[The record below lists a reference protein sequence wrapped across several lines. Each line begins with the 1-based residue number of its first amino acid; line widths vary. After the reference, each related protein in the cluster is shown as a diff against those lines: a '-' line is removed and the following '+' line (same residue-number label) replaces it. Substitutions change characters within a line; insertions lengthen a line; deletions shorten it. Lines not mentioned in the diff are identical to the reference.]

1 MSGTD
6 QLTDTPELRELRD
19 ALSGIALPE
28 RPRVEAITTRGHAR
42 RRHRRAQVLRLSVAG
57 ATAAIAVSVGLIAAL
72 SPAARLGTIRT
83 AAYTL
88 RHNHNGTDTLTLNP
102 GELFNASQ
110 LQSDLAMYGIPAKVT
125 TGSYCTSDPAP
136 AGSQTTPWANIVEP
150 SSPTAGPGPGRE
162 TWKGSGKQPSLTI
175 DPSQMPSG
183 TELSVGVFQLSTG
196 QFAGEQQAD
205 LNLIY
210 TDSYNCTTTP
220 PTLGP
225 ATAGIG
231 ALYGG
236 PGPS

>member
-6 QLTDTPELRELRD
+6 RLTDTPELRELRD

-28 RPRVEAITTRGHAR
+28 RPRLGAIEARGLQR
-42 RRHRRAQVLRLSVAG
+42 RRHRRAQVVRLSVAG
-57 ATAAIAVSVGLIAAL
+57 ATAAIAVSIGLTAAL
-72 SPAARLGTIRT
+72 SPASRLGTIRT

-102 GELFNASQ
+102 GELFNPSQ

-150 SSPTAGPGPGRE
+150 SSPTAGPGPGS
-162 TWKGSGKQPSLTI
+162 WQGSGKQPSLTI

-183 TELSVGVFQLSTG
+183 TELSVGVFQLTTG
-196 QFAGEQQAD
+196 QLAGEHQAD

-210 TDSYNCTTTP
+210 ADSYTCSTTP

-225 ATAGIG
+225 DTAGIG

-236 PGPS
+236 PRSP

>member
-1 MSGTD
+1 MSDTD
-6 QLTDTPELRELRD
+6 QLTDPPELRELRD
-19 ALSGIALPE
+19 SMAGIALPE
-28 RPRVEAITTRGHAR
+28 RPRLDAVKAMGLDR
-42 RRHRRAQVLRLSVAG
+42 RRHGRTQVVRRSVAG
-57 ATAAIAVSVGLIAAL
+57 AAVAIALSVGLTAAL
-72 SPAARLGTIRT
+72 SPAARLDAIRT

-102 GELFNASQ
+102 GELFNPSQ
-110 LQSDLAMYGIPAKVT
+110 LQSDLAQYGIPAKVT

-136 AGSQTTPWANIVEP
+136 PATENTPWANIVQP
-150 SSPTAGPGPGRE
+150 SSPVAGPGPG
-162 TWKGSGKQPSLTI
+162 TWDGSGKRPSLTI

-183 TELSVGVFQLSTG
+183 TELSVGVFQLTSG

-210 TDSYNCTTTP
+210 ADAYTCSTIP

-225 ATAGIG
+225 GSAGIG

-236 PGPS
+236 RGAS